1 MSKSLPP
8 GLSWPRALRGVILGL
23 LITGGAMATLPGV
36 WSPAVAAPEPAQ
48 VEPALPLRVADAE
61 LRRIMSSL
69 QGKPDAPY
77 YASYGIVETTMV
89 RIGASNG
96 ALGVSS
102 TGRAREAD
110 VDVRVGTP
118 ELDNTHKIRD
128 ASWFE
133 SDRRANVSM
142 PIEDD
147 ERVIREQLWQATDD
161 AWRDARRRLTKVLG
175 NEAVKVERA
184 DGSPDFSPAPAERD
198 IQAPVPLNVD
208 VAAWEGI
215 TREVSKV
222 FLEYPEVTDSV
233 VSLTAESELRMF
245 TSSEGTLLQQARTRY
260 RVSVMAFGVAED
272 GMELEVYDYA
282 DAASMDGLPGRA
294 QLLSMAR
301 AAAKR
306 VVDLRNAPLLEPFT
320 GPAILRGRAAGV
332 FFHEVFGHRAE
343 GHRQKDEDE
352 GQTFTS
358 KVGELILPDFL
369 SVTDDP
375 NVVQVNK
382 IDLNGHYRYDDE
394 GVRAQRVELIVGG
407 VLKNFLLSRAPI
419 KGFPLSNGHGRRQA
433 GNAVVARQ
441 GNLMVEA
448 KKTMSF
454 EALRAKL
461 LDEVRRQGRP
471 FGLIVDD
478 ITGGFTLTGRV
489 IPNSFNV
496 RPVTIWRVYTDGRPD
511 QLVRGGDLI
520 GTPLNTFSRILAAGD
535 DVDVFN
541 GVCGAESGWVPVS
554 ATSPSLLLSE
564 IEVQRKEKGNDRP
577 PLLTPPGAPP
587 ATVDGAL

>member
-1 MSKSLPP
+1 M
-8 GLSWPRALRGVILGL
+8 
-23 LITGGAMATLPGV
+23 
-36 WSPAVAAPEPAQ
+36 
-48 VEPALPLRVADAE
+48 
-61 LRRIMSSL
+61 
-69 QGKPDAPY
+69 
-77 YASYGIVETTMV
+77 
-89 RIGASNG
+89 
-96 ALGVSS
+96 
-102 TGRAREAD
+102 
-110 VDVRVGTP
+110 
-118 ELDNTHKIRD
+118 
-128 ASWFE
+128 
-133 SDRRANVSM
+133 
-142 PIEDD
+142 
-147 ERVIREQLWQATDD
+147 
-161 AWRDARRRLTKVLG
+161 
-175 NEAVKVERA
+175 
-184 DGSPDFSPAPAERD
+184 
-198 IQAPVPLNVD
+198 
-208 VAAWEGI
+208 
-215 TREVSKV
+215 
-222 FLEYPEVTDSV
+222 TDSV

-245 TSSEGTLLQQARTRY
+245 TSSEGALLQQARTRY

-306 VVDLRNAPLLEPFT
+306 VVDLRDAPLLEPFT

-352 GQTFTS
+352 GQTFT
-358 KVGELILPDFL
+358 
-369 SVTDDP
+369 

-454 EALRAKL
+454 DALRAKL

-511 QLVRGGDLI
+511 ELVRGGDLI

>member
-1 MSKSLPP
+1 MSTALPP
-8 GLSWPRALRGVILGL
+8 GMSWPRALRGAILGL
-23 LITGGAMATLPGV
+23 LITGGALAALPEP
-36 WSPAVAAPEPAQ
+36 WSSAVAAPEAAQ

-69 QGKPDAPY
+69 QGHAEAPY
-77 YASYGIVETTMV
+77 YVSYGVVETSMV
-89 RIGASNG
+89 RVSASHG
-96 ALGVSS
+96 ALTLSS
-102 TGRAREAD
+102 RGRAREAD
-110 VDVRVGTP
+110 VDVRVGSP
-118 ELDNTHKIRD
+118 ALDNTHKIRD

-133 SDRRANVSM
+133 SDRRAIVRM

-147 ERVIREQLWQATDD
+147 ERVIRDQIWQATDD

-184 DGSPDFSPAPAERD
+184 DSSPDFSPAPAERD
-198 IQAPVPLNVD
+198 VQAPVPLQLD
-208 VAAWEGI
+208 VAAWEAL

-222 FLEYPEVTDSV
+222 FLEYPEVTDSA

-245 TSSEGTLLQQARTRY
+245 TSSEGALLQAPRTRY
-260 RVSVMAFGVAED
+260 RVSVMAVGVAED

-282 DAASMDGLPGRA
+282 DAAAVEGLPDRA
-294 QLLSMAR
+294 QLLAMAR
-301 AAAKR
+301 GAARR
-306 VVDLRNAPLLEPFT
+306 VVALREAPLLEPFT

-375 NVVQVNK
+375 NVARLGK

-394 GVRAQRVELIVGG
+394 GVRAQRVELIVAG
-407 VLKNFLLSRAPI
+407 VLKGFLLSRAPI
-419 KGFPLSNGHGRRQA
+419 KGFPVSNGHGRRQS

-448 KKTMSF
+448 SKTVSF
-454 EALRAKL
+454 AALRARL

-511 QLVRGGDLI
+511 ELVRGGDLI

-535 DVDVFN
+535 DVEVFN

-554 ATSPSLLLSE
+554 ASSPSLLLSE

-587 ATVDGAL
+587 ATVDGT

>member
-1 MSKSLPP
+1 MSTSLPP
-8 GLSWPRALRGVILGL
+8 GLSWSRAVRGAILGL
-23 LITGGAMATLPGV
+23 MIFGGALASLPAPWAT
-36 WSPAVAAPEPAQ
+36 AVAAPEAAQ

-61 LRRIMSSL
+61 LRRVMSSL

-77 YASYGIVETTMV
+77 YASYGLVETSMA
-89 RIGASNG
+89 RISASHG
-96 ALGVSS
+96 ALTSSS

-110 VDVRVGTP
+110 VDVRVGSP
-118 ELDNTHKIRD
+118 ALDNTHKIRD

-133 SDRRANVSM
+133 SDRRAIVRL

-161 AWRDARRRLTKVLG
+161 AWREARRRLTKVLG

-184 DGSPDFSPAPAERD
+184 DSSPDFSPAPAERD
-198 IQAPVPLNVD
+198 VQAPIPLKLD
-208 VAAWEGI
+208 VAAWEAL

-222 FLEYPEVTDSV
+222 FLEYPEVTDSM

-245 TSSEGTLLQQARTRY
+245 TSSEGALLQQPRTRY
-260 RVSVMAFGVAED
+260 RVSVMAVGVAED

-282 DAASMDGLPGRA
+282 DSASVEGLPDRA
-294 QLLSMAR
+294 ALLAMAR

-306 VVDLRNAPLLEPFT
+306 VVALREAPLLEPFT

-358 KVGELILPDFL
+358 KVGELILPEFL
-369 SVTDDP
+369 SVIDDP
-375 NVVQVNK
+375 NVRK
-382 IDLNGHYRYDDE
+382 IGAIDLNGHYRYDDE
-394 GVRAQRVELIVGG
+394 GVRAQRVELIMGG
-407 VLKNFLLSRAPI
+407 VLKGFLLSRAPI

-433 GNAVVARQ
+433 GNTVVARQ

-448 KKTMSF
+448 TKTVSF
-454 EALRAKL
+454 DALRAKL

-511 QLVRGGDLI
+511 ELVRGGDLI

-554 ATSPSLLLSE
+554 ASSPSLLLSE

-577 PLLTPPGAPP
+577 PLLSPPGAPP